1 MLSYLLR
8 RHIVD
13 DMLRTEV
20 PYDRLG
26 ERKGVRMID
35 YKDIGARVRFYRSQN
50 NLSQEDLAE
59 VSKLS
64 RVHISC
70 IERGERI
77 PSLEA
82 IINIANAL
90 NISLDE
96 LLVGN
101 LMVSAVTYDPHG
113 FDILSDCSPAELRI
127 IKKTMICLKE
137 ALRGL

>member
-1 MLSYLLR
+1 
-8 RHIVD
+8 
-13 DMLRTEV
+13 
-20 PYDRLG
+20 
-26 ERKGVRMID
+26 MID
-35 YKDIGARVRFYRSQN
+35 YKDIGARVSFFRCQN

-59 VSKLS
+59 MTKLS

-77 PSLEA
+77 PSIEA

-90 NISLDE
+90 NISSNE

-101 LMVSAVTYDPHG
+101 LMASATSFDPHG
-113 FDILSDCSPAELRI
+113 FEILADCSPEELRI